1 MQKEKQVR
9 LLKLLMQR
17 LDDDT
22 NVDAGGMLKN
32 PAEVY
37 TCPDLAAREQEVFFR
52 GYPQVVGMCSDLPE
66 PGSFFTS
73 NDLGV
78 PVLAVRDEEGVFR
91 AFVNVCRHRGVLL
104 ESEREGQRSK
114 FSCPFHGWTYS
125 NQGDLIAVPKEKH
138 FGKIDKSCH
147 GLVPLPAA
155 ERYGFLWV
163 HPEPDASL
171 DVDSVLGGLAP
182 EFEAWNWGELQKF
195 GHDTYDME
203 LNWKLAMDTF
213 GETYHFTTLHKDTLA
228 QDFYGNVQCYDT
240 FERNH
245 RMILCLKAIDLL
257 RTMPE
262 SDWNISLGSFPV
274 YYLFPN
280 VQVNCFPFGVILV
293 RTYPDPNQVG
303 RSLSRIGF
311 YIQREALVAHG
322 DELGNA
328 VKNFSDIIRDEDYV
342 VAARSQMG
350 ANSGLVE
357 HMLFGRNEPALHH
370 YHQTYRKALGMEPL
384 ELIPA

>member
-1 MQKEKQVR
+1 MQKEEQVR

-163 HPEPDASL
+163 HPEPDANL

-311 YIQREALVAHG
+311 YIQREALEAHG
-322 DELGNA
+322 GELGNA